1 MGKKGHASGRKV
13 GGSHTTVI
21 PAAEGL
27 VKFLKKQKAVTKFT
41 LGDIKQVGNGPFR
54 ISVKE
59 ITGGLEVKVRSARTI
74 QTFKAYTSQGK
85 FVARQLR
92 REFGVA

>member
-13 GGSHTTVI
+13 GGTHTTVI
-21 PAAEGL
+21 SAAEKL
-27 VKFLKKQKAVTKFT
+27 VKFLRKQKAVTKFT
-41 LGDIKQVGNGPFR
+41 LGEIKKIDNGPFR

-74 QTFKAYTSQGK
+74 QTFKVYTSQGT

-92 REFGVA
+92 REFGAK